1 MHHIDPFAGEETA
14 RRNTCK
20 NAAKQEAF
28 CDVCRTGKEFYLLNL
43 QDVLKIIEKLAAIVE
58 EALTIEAELTIQNIA
73 DIYRINKECQTKF
86 YKHSYVI
93 ANKRDYCILK
103 SYDLCQMFVCQLV
116 AFNILEGVISEKM
129 FIKVNKSMVEKLKIL
144 TFYY

>member
-1 MHHIDPFAGEETA
+1 MYF
-14 RRNTCK
+14 
-20 NAAKQEAF
+20 KQSKKLVA
-28 CDVCRTGKEFYLLNL
+28 
-43 QDVLKIIEKLAAIVE
+43 IIE
-58 EALTIEAELTIQNIA
+58 EALIIEAKIPIQDIV

-129 FIKVNKSMVEKLKIL
+129 FIKVNKSMVVKMENLDFL
-144 TFYY
+144 LLRYEVEV